1 MGEPKETLGEHIA
14 RTQAKALDPKLS
26 LETVAEDWG
35 CTVRHI
41 LHLEQRGQIRIM
53 RFGRRMCR
61 IPLSESSDTR
71 RKRRTL
77 RRIAL
82 WLNASAWPA
91 RRPHEQSRCPAQ

>member
-61 IPLSESSDTR
+61 IPLSE
-71 RKRRTL
+71 KL
-77 RRIAL
+77 RYEKKAA
-82 WLNASAWPA
+82 NTAPDSAVAERFRLA
-91 RRPHEQSRCPAQ
+91 REEAA